1 MQLQSESNPALNTVT
16 AYGRD
21 YVEIN
26 EVSYAHAVYFAP
38 EGEIHEWKVKA
49 VGDVTAATLREV
61 AGLTDMKVDPMAFL
75 DAADGAAAQKPD
87 DAPEVLLIGTGLKQH
102 LLPAAV
108 TRPLLQIGIGVEV
121 MSTQAAARTYNI
133 LMAEGRR
140 VVAALLPHEENA

>member
-16 AYGRD
+16 AYGHD

-38 EGEIHEWKVKA
+38 EGDIHEWQVKGI
-49 VGDVTAATLREV
+49 GDVTADALRAV
-61 AGLTDMKVDPMAFL
+61 AGLADVKVDPMAFL
-75 DAADGAAAQKPD
+75 DAADGAPAQKPD
-87 DAPEVLLIGTGLKQH
+87 DAPEVVLIGTGLKQH
-102 LLPAAV
+102 LLPAAT
-108 TRPLLQIGIGVEV
+108 TRPLLQVGIGVEV

-140 VVAALLPHEENA
+140 VVVALLPHEESE